1 MDTPWSTA
9 NPWSTCFSM
18 AEHALTPLQGAL
30 SVSQVTRYLK
40 YLVETDEYMSAL
52 SVRGEICEFSRA
64 GSGHLYFAIKDAGS
78 QMSCVMFRRETSKQA
93 EQVAA
98 LRKGVEVVVH
108 GFLTVYEQRSQ
119 SQIYVARIGSK
130 GDGAFA

>member
-64 GSGHLYFAIKDAGS
+64 GSGHLYFAIKDDGS
-78 QMSCVMFRRETSKQA
+78 QLNCVMFRREAARQA
-93 EQVAA
+93 EDAMS
-98 LRKGVEVVVH
+98 LRRGLSVVVH
-108 GFLTVYEQRSQ
+108 GFLTVYEPRSQ
-119 SQIYVARIGSK
+119 CQIYVERIVPEGE
-130 GDGAFA
+130 

>member
-1 MDTPWSTA
+1 
-9 NPWSTCFSM
+9 M
-18 AEHALTPLQGAL
+18 AEPALSPVAGAL

-64 GSGHLYFAIKDAGS
+64 GSGHLYFAIKVAGS
-78 QMSCVMFRRETSKQA
+78 QMSCVMFRREASKQA
-93 EQVAA
+93 EEVAA

-108 GFLTVYEQRSQ
+108 GLLTVYEPRSQ
-119 SQIYVARIGSK
+119 CQIYVERIVPEGE
-130 GDGAFA
+130 G